1 MHAWD
6 YDMPVGTCL
15 NSNKYGKTLCIEI
28 IRIILES
35 NNINLE
41 MAIESQHTN

>member
-6 YDMPVGTCL
+6 YDTPVGICL
-15 NSNKYGKTLCIEI
+15 SSNKNGKTLCIET